1 MPGAGSSTQTEASSM
16 SHLLGQPPG
25 YQRAA
30 WAAAGL
36 PEPPGA
42 TCSYPW
48 AAAAA
53 LREARQQGHGEG
65 FLAGAAAAAEEARSQ
80 NEERDAA
87 IRWAL
92 SQAAEAQAIA
102 HQALQAAQQQQ
113 GLVQHLQQ
121 ELEKLKHKMVY
132 HESAPMGAEGHRNE
146 APRPEMDFMDE
157 ITDNVRL
164 FNVRRRTAEEEPL
177 SKRLRALHEKNDK
190 G

>member
-1 MPGAGSSTQTEASSM
+1 M

-65 FLAGAAAAAEEARSQ
+65 FLAGAAAAAEEARRHD
-80 NEERDAA
+80 EERDAA

-92 SQAAEAQAIA
+92 SQASEAQNMA
-102 HQALQAAQQQQ
+102 HHALQAAQQQQ
-113 GLVQHLQQ
+113 FLAQHLQL
-121 ELEKLKHKMVY
+121 ELEKVKRRIVY
-132 HESAPMGAEGHRNE
+132 LEGESLGLEGHRNE
-146 APRPEMDFMDE
+146 AKRPD
-157 ITDNVRL
+157 L
-164 FNVRRRTAEEEPL
+164 AAEEEPL
-177 SKRLRALHEKNDK
+177 SKRLRALHVKNDK

>member
-1 MPGAGSSTQTEASSM
+1 M

-65 FLAGAAAAAEEARSQ
+65 FLAGAAAAAEEARRQ
-80 NEERDAA
+80 DEERDAA
-87 IRWAL
+87 IRWTL
-92 SQAAEAQAIA
+92 SQASEAQTLA
-102 HQALQAAQQQQ
+102 HQALQAVQQLQC
-113 GLVQHLQQ
+113 LAQHLQ
-121 ELEKLKHKMVY
+121 LEIDKVKRRMVY
-132 HESAPMGAEGHRNE
+132 LESESLGAEGHRNE
-146 APRPEMDFMDE
+146 AKRPDM
-157 ITDNVRL
+157 
-164 FNVRRRTAEEEPL
+164 TAEEEPL
-177 SKRLRALHEKNDK
+177 SKRLRALHVKNDR

>member
-1 MPGAGSSTQTEASSM
+1 M

-36 PEPPGA
+36 PAPPGA
-42 TCSYPW
+42 TSSYTL
-48 AAAAA
+48 ADAVA
-53 LREARQQGHGEG
+53 LHEARKQGQGEG
-65 FLAGAAAAAEEARSQ
+65 FVAGAAAEAEEARRRD
-80 NEERDAA
+80 EERDAA
-87 IRWAL
+87 IRWTL
-92 SQAAEAQAIA
+92 SQAAEAQAFA
-102 HQALQAAQQQQ
+102 LQALQAVQQQQ

-132 HESAPMGAEGHRNE
+132 HASAPMGAEGHRNE
-146 APRPEMDFMDE
+146 ATRPEMDFMDE

-177 SKRLRALHEKNDK
+177 SKRLRALREKNDK